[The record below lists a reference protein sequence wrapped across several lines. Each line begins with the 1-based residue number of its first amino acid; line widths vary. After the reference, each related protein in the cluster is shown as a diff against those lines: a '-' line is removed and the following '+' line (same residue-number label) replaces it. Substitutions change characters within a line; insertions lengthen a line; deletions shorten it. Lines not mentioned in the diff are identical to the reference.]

1 MGSLTLILLIVC
13 ANVTILLLARA
24 ASRQQEMAVRLSL
37 GAGRGRLLRQL
48 LTESMLI
55 AALAGGV
62 SLWLA
67 PHLPQL
73 ILTSFTEVP
82 PEVSFQPNWRVFL
95 YTFSIAILA
104 GCVAGLSPALESLR
118 FDLSKTLKPL
128 GRGGAGPST
137 TRVRGIL
144 VATQLAISLALLTT
158 AALTFRAQSHLLHL
172 DLGYDPNHV
181 IQTAFPLTR
190 FGYDANTARTFYTEL
205 IQRMEAIPGVRTV
218 SMAQE
223 LPFRGVSTRMV
234 DVSESR
240 DARNQKP
247 AFFRQVSASYFAGL
261 DVRLI
266 RGRAF
271 SAAEAARTLEFTPV
285 VVSEAFARRFWP
297 GLDPLGRQF
306 QSEGGVKLRVIG
318 VVADTTSLRPGE
330 KDGPMFYEPLDP
342 ARVVDASLLVTF
354 AGDRRAMMRTVRA
367 QIRELD
373 AQLLVTAETIGSTLE
388 HETERYSMI
397 SNLAAILAS
406 LALALCVMG
415 LYGLAA
421 FVIARRT
428 HEVGVRLAM
437 GAQKSDIIRLFVES
451 LFRPLVVGLAMG
463 LTLAAVLA
471 VLLAKARLLFEVTL
485 IDPLTYGV
493 TAAVIITV
501 SLTAVFL
508 PAYRAAQLDPW
519 CSLRD
524 E

>member
-1 MGSLTLILLIVC
+1 
-13 ANVTILLLARA
+13 
-24 ASRQQEMAVRLSL
+24 
-37 GAGRGRLLRQL
+37 
-48 LTESMLI
+48 
-55 AALAGGV
+55 
-62 SLWLA
+62 
-67 PHLPQL
+67 
-73 ILTSFTEVP
+73 
-82 PEVSFQPNWRVFL
+82 
-95 YTFSIAILA
+95 
-104 GCVAGLSPALESLR
+104 
-118 FDLSKTLKPL
+118 
-128 GRGGAGPST
+128 
-137 TRVRGIL
+137 
-144 VATQLAISLALLTT
+144 
-158 AALTFRAQSHLLHL
+158 
-172 DLGYDPNHV
+172 
-181 IQTAFPLTR
+181 
-190 FGYDANTARTFYTEL
+190 
-205 IQRMEAIPGVRTV
+205 
-218 SMAQE
+218 
-223 LPFRGVSTRMV
+223 MV

-501 SLTAVFL
+501 SLSAVFL